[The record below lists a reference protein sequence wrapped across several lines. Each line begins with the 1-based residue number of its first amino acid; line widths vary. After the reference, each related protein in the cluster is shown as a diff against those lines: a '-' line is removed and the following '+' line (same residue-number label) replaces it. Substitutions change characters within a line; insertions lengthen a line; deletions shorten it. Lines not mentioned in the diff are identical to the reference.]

1 MCEQHDEI
9 LFEKSRRQGGSSDY
23 AVGFD
28 TERLK
33 CYNIESIIIRERM
46 AFYMDIQKIITEA
59 LEKLSENKDLRK
71 AFDVDPVKTLEKIF
85 KIDLPDDQINA
96 VIKAI
101 QAKLDIDDV
110 ADVAG
115 KVLGGLGGLFGK
127 K

>member
-1 MCEQHDEI
+1 M
-9 LFEKSRRQGGSSDY
+9 S
-23 AVGFD
+23 VD
-28 TERLK
+28 TEPVK
-33 CYNIESIIIRERM
+33 CYNNISIMMRERM
-46 AFYMDIQKIITEA
+46 GIQMDIQKIITEA

-71 AFDVDPVKTLEKIF
+71 AFEGDPVKTLEKIL

-115 KVLGGLGGLFGK
+115 KVLGGLSGLFGK

>member
-1 MCEQHDEI
+1 
-9 LFEKSRRQGGSSDY
+9 
-23 AVGFD
+23 
-28 TERLK
+28 
-33 CYNIESIIIRERM
+33 
-46 AFYMDIQKIITEA
+46 MDIQKIVTEA
-59 LEKLSENKDLRK
+59 LEQLTSNKDLRK
-71 AFDVDPVKTLEKIF
+71 AFDLDPVKVLEKIL

-115 KVLGGLGGLFGK
+115 KVLGGLGDLFGK